1 MSTTSYLPRCS
12 REREKQID
20 WHKWAVVSVNKNATS
35 TFASVS
41 RWGQIHSEEIEYEM
55 AEDGCQLELGDD
67 FVVSCC
73 DRFKRQWWML
83 VKVLQYKANN
93 YLTTTTRCLWW
104 RVVDRTL
111 TFTGQHLCWQCEWK
125 CNAKICSI
133 FCVFS
138 TPLAGVK
145 CQKKL
150 FKWLHESSCTM
161 QVLLFAQLRLSSQ
174 IAQSLIVLVWL
185 GSNDMFTFDHY
196 HVYQW
201 YRACDVWYL
210 LKEISLQVG
219 QMTLQA

>member
-133 FCVFS
+133 FLCLLDS
-138 TPLAGVK
+138 TGWSKVSEK
-145 CQKKL
+145 
-150 FKWLHESSCTM
+150 
-161 QVLLFAQLRLSSQ
+161 
-174 IAQSLIVLVWL
+174 
-185 GSNDMFTFDHY
+185 TF
-196 HVYQW
+196 
-201 YRACDVWYL
+201 
-210 LKEISLQVG
+210 
-219 QMTLQA
+219 